1 MEKIE
6 DVTKVSTKGQ
16 VVIPKEIRE
25 KLGILPGEKV
35 VIMTRDEEII
45 LRKAKKLS
53 LEEISEKMEKIAEK
67 EKIDIDK
74 LIDEAIRWARSKQS

>member
-25 KLGILPGEKV
+25 KLGILPGEKI